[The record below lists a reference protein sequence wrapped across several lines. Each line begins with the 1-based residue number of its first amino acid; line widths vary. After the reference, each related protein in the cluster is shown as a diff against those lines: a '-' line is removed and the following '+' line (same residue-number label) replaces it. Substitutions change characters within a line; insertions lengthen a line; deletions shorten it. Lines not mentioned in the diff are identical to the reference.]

1 MSQNTSANVPSDC
14 LTQEENDLLFTLIG
28 NRKQTK
34 ASAVVQLFQANPD
47 RTQWTKFKTGVVCF
61 VKDNVKKSYYIRLFD
76 LSVSIEGLATL
87 LSKADP
93 IVFLTLVQVHGL

>member
-1 MSQNTSANVPSDC
+1 MSAPGSQNVPSI
-14 LTQEENDLLFTLIG
+14 LLSQEENDLVFTIVG

-34 ASAVVQLFQANPD
+34 ATAVVQMFHAQPD

-76 LSVSIEGLATL
+76 LSVS
-87 LSKADP
+87 D
-93 IVFLTLVQVHGL
+93 LVSG

>member
-1 MSQNTSANVPSDC
+1 MKRVVSLATPISIIKYPLAHQSTMAANVPSSC
-14 LTQEENDLLFTLIG
+14 LSQEENDLLFTLIG

-34 ASAVVQLFQANPD
+34 ATAVVQLFQAKES

-76 LSVSIEGLATL
+76 LSVS
-87 LSKADP
+87 D
-93 IVFLTLVQVHGL
+93 